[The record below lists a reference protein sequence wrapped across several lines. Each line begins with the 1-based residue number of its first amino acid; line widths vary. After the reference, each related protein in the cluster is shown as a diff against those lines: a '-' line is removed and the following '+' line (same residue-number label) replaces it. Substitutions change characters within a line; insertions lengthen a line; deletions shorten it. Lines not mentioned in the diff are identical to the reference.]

1 MSFLRLKAAKEWGK
15 STEEFEGLTTDDQIW
30 MLAFTRVNM
39 KMQAWEMDEQQRE
52 LNRKR

>member
-1 MSFLRLKAAKEWGK
+1 MSFLIAKTAKEGGK
-15 STEEFEGLTTDDQIW
+15 TLEEFEALSKEDQTS